1 MGCACLR
8 APRKKAAT
16 TARRSPQTSGVR
28 RSSSMQVPPHI
39 SQWLDGWGV
48 PLRRRTQDAAD
59 AALAKLKVQR
69 SSSSPMSLRVGTDC
83 SGAEAPIWS
92 LRAMQIGHSHVFSSD
107 IGKAPR
113 LIIAANTKPRVFYS
127 DLLKRKTESTPAV
140 DLYVAG
146 FPCTPFSMLHNKTK
160 LFKEKAAKPFFKM
173 VQYLR
178 RPDSPPAAVLEN
190 VSGILRVKDR
200 ILQVL
205 RSAGYSVVLL
215 PMCPTHLGEPLARPR
230 IYFLMVK
237 STFAKATEK
246 SMETVARSTWS
257 SLKAGCAASLS
268 SRCLPRNHVEVSRVL
283 AARRA
288 KFVEAKRR
296 NFASRKQS
304 PSWPARHRAFMA
316 SGGPAARSRSA
327 VARSYG
333 SRCTADE
340 LLLCNERERKVWSI
354 LTGSIRGHMTA
365 DLSQSID
372 RVNVR
377 SDGKLST
384 VTPGSIMASSELGRT
399 IIPVEKLMLHAFP
412 VHRMVIPKEITDK
425 DLESLGGNT
434 MHVMCVGVAI
444 SLVLKLV
451 DWDKVRRLGGHAETK
466 SSVTVNAVR
475 SVKRKLATQRLQK
488 TKRQKRSRWS

>member
-1 MGCACLR
+1 
-8 APRKKAAT
+8 
-16 TARRSPQTSGVR
+16 
-28 RSSSMQVPPHI
+28 
-39 SQWLDGWGV
+39 
-48 PLRRRTQDAAD
+48 
-59 AALAKLKVQR
+59 
-69 SSSSPMSLRVGTDC
+69 
-83 SGAEAPIWS
+83 
-92 LRAMQIGHSHVFSSD
+92 MQISHTHVFSSD
-107 IGKAPR
+107 VGKAPR
-113 LIIAANTKPRVFYS
+113 LIIAANTKPRVFYD

-173 VQYLR
+173 VQHLR
-178 RPDSPPAAVLEN
+178 RSDGPPAAVLEN
-190 VSGILRVKDR
+190 VTGILRVKDR
-200 ILQVL
+200 ILREL

-246 SMETVARSTWS
+246 SVETVARSTWS

-268 SRCLPRNHVEVSRVL
+268 SRCLPRDHVEVRRVL

-296 NFASRKQS
+296 NFASRKKS

-316 SGGPAARSRSA
+316 SGGPAARTRRTT

-340 LLLCNERERKVWSI
+340 LLLCNERERRVWSI
-354 LTGSIRGHMTA
+354 LTSSTQGHLTA

-372 RVNVR
+372 RVNMR

-412 VHRMVIPKEITDK
+412 VHRMVIPKEVTDT
-425 DLESLGGNT
+425 DMESLGGNT

-451 DWDKVRRLGGHAETK
+451 DWDKVRRLGGHAGTN
-466 SSVTVNAVR
+466 SSVINAVR
-475 SVKRKLATQRLQK
+475 SVKRKLATQRFQK
-488 TKRQKRSRWS
+488 TKPQKRSRWS